1 MSAQTSAAAIQLNGL
16 HKQFGRTEVL
26 RSIDLS
32 VPPNSVFGFLGPNGA
47 GKTTMM
53 KILVGLLRPTGGSAS
68 VMGHDVARDSLAA
81 RATIGYL
88 PQDASYWR
96 HLTVRGVL
104 GFTAQRYLDLSRR
117 ELRKQVDEIIELAD
131 LSRLSHRKVGKLSG
145 GERQRLGVAEAWI
158 GRPDVLILDEPSAG
172 LDPEGRRE
180 VLDLLDRLREY
191 TTILYSTHIL
201 DDVERIADHMAII
214 DHGSIVAE
222 GPVDSFLLGSN
233 AVYSLSVDGSGSDAI
248 ESLRAAPWVDS
259 IDPRP
264 DGRIEIAVNDRNQAE
279 HGLVRSFVEGGGRVT
294 DFRSVRRS
302 LEDTYLDLV
311 GADHDG

>member
-1 MSAQTSAAAIQLNGL
+1 MTAQIPAPAIELHGL
-16 HKQFGRTEVL
+16 HKQFGRTDAL
-26 RSIDLS
+26 RSINLS
-32 VPPNSVFGFLGPNGA
+32 VPTNCVFGFLGPNGA
-47 GKTTMM
+47 GKTTTM

-68 VMGHDVARDSLAA
+68 VMGHDVARDGLEA

-104 GFTAQRYLDLSRR
+104 AFTAQRYLDLSRR
-117 ELRKQVDEIIELAD
+117 ELRTQVDEIIELAGLGK
-131 LSRLSHRKVGKLSG
+131 LSDRRVGKLSG

-191 TTILYSTHIL
+191 ATIVYSTHIL
-201 DDVERIADHMAII
+201 DDVERIADQMAII
-214 DHGSIVAE
+214 NHGSIVAE

-233 AVYSLSVDGSGSDAI
+233 AVYSVTVDGAGGEAI
-248 ESLRAAPWVDS
+248 NTLRGKPWVDS
-259 IDPRP
+259 IEQRS
-264 DGRIEIAVNDRNQAE
+264 DGRIEIAVNDRKEAE
-279 HGLVRSFVEGGGRVT
+279 HGLLRAFVEGGDRVT